1 MVTNSLRI
9 SLSLSRKR
17 EACTKGEQVDD
28 ERLQLQC
35 DCHSVMLTQLT
46 HNHREP
52 TVSQPRYRI
61 QTVSQMTGIPAATLR
76 AWERR
81 YGFPEPERTQS
92 SYRLYSE
99 RDVSSIKQLKTL
111 CEQGISTSEA
121 VRTVRA
127 RFAKPQGLLEPS
139 TSPSVSRSN
148 KHDGGKPSTN
158 HDFSSGE
165 WTSPATATTS
175 PDQSLFE
182 DMRVQLLDAV
192 HRFDPVALERSIRRS
207 MLLGSAKRVFDGI
220 FAPVLAQVGDEW
232 HEGAISIA
240 QEHLATEAIGNATRD
255 LLRIVQPDSSAK
267 QILLACVSGE
277 LHALPLYGS
286 ALHFIQWGYRVVI
299 LGVNTPPS
307 ALAQSVSHIKP
318 DAVGLSVT
326 CPSSIETTKSQI
338 PEYMS
343 ACGGR
348 PLIVGGSGAQLV
360 REEVESEGG
369 LIALGNPNTVREL
382 FEVMVTRSGS

>member
-1 MVTNSLRI
+1 MNQPTI
-9 SLSLSRKR
+9 K
-17 EACTKGEQVDD
+17 
-28 ERLQLQC
+28 
-35 DCHSVMLTQLT
+35 
-46 HNHREP
+46 HRERSVP
-52 TVSQPRYRI
+52 QPRYRI

-92 SYRLYSE
+92 SYRLYSD
-99 RDVSSIKQLKTL
+99 RDVSSIKQLKSL

-121 VRTVRA
+121 VRTIKA
-127 RFAKPQGLLEPS
+127 RFLKPQGVL
-139 TSPSVSRSN
+139 V
-148 KHDGGKPSTN
+148 
-158 HDFSSGE
+158 SGE
-165 WTSPATATTS
+165 VITPQDKSEERDQATSALTAPASSADTE
-175 PDQSLFE
+175 LFE
-182 DMRVQLLDAV
+182 NMRAQLLDAV
-192 HRFDPVALERSIRRS
+192 HRFDPVSLERHIRRA

-220 FAPVLAQVGDEW
+220 FAPVLSRVGDEW
-232 HEGAISIA
+232 HEGVISIA

-299 LGVNTPPS
+299 LGVNTPPE

-326 CPSSIETTKSQI
+326 CPSSIDLTRAQVTDYVK
-338 PEYMS
+338 
-343 ACGGR
+343 ACQGR
-348 PLIVGGSGAQLV
+348 PMIVGGSSTHLI
-360 REEVESEGG
+360 RDEVERAGG
-369 LIALGNPNTVREL
+369 LVALGNPATVREV
-382 FEVMVTRSGS
+382 FEAMVTRQSS